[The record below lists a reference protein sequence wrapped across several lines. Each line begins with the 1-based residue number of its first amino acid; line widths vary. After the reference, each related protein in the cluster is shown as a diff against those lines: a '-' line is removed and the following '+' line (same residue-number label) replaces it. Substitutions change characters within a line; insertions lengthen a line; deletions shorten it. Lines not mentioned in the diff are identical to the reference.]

1 VARATEPA
9 RTDSLDI
16 GPALRSCVLE
26 AYDGVVYDL
35 DGTLVHLDVAWDDVR
50 ADVAATYRD
59 AGVDPGD
66 RDLWALFG
74 AAGENGL
81 GEAVEAAM
89 AAHERDGAR
98 VSRRLRL
105 ADALADERRPV
116 GVCTLNSEGA
126 ARIALE
132 THDLAAHVDAVVGRD
147 TVPEHKPHPGPLL
160 ETVDLLGVDPADVVF
175 VGDSV
180 RDEETASA
188 AGTAFAYVRDL
199 VDD

>member
-1 VARATEPA
+1 V
-9 RTDSLDI
+9 LD
-16 GPALRSCVLE
+16 G
-26 AYDGVVYDL
+26 YDGVVYDL

-50 ADVAATYRD
+50 ADVAATYRN

-74 AAGENGL
+74 SAGENGL
-81 GEAVEAAM
+81 GEAVEATM
-89 AAHERDGAR
+89 AAHEREGAH

-126 ARIALE
+126 AHVALE
-132 THDLAAHVDAVVGRD
+132 THDLAAYVDAVVGRD
-147 TVPEHKPHPGPLL
+147 TVAEHKPHPGPLL

-175 VGDSV
+175 VGDSE
-180 RDEETASA
+180 RDAETASA
-188 AGTAFAYVRDL
+188 AGTAFAWVRDVAL
-199 VDD
+199 D

>member
-1 VARATEPA
+1 M
-9 RTDSLDI
+9 
-16 GPALRSCVLE
+16 LE
-26 AYDGVVYDL
+26 GYDGVVYDL

-81 GEAVEAAM
+81 KEAVEEAM
-89 AAHERDGAR
+89 AAHEREGAQ

-116 GVCTLNSEGA
+116 GVCTLNCEQA

-132 THDLAAHVDAVVGRD
+132 THDLTTHVDAVVGRD
-147 TVPEHKPHPGPLL
+147 TVAEHKPHPGPLL
-160 ETVDLLGVDPADVVF
+160 ETVDRLGVDPADVVF
-175 VGDSV
+175 VGDSE

-188 AGTAFAYVRDL
+188 AGTAFAHVRD
-199 VDD
+199 VTRD